1 MCRPVGIRL
10 AWVGCASGSL
20 GLRTRTPR
28 CERSSS
34 GWSVSTSG
42 WRPNASGWV
51 GRTSGC
57 GPNANGSRRSTSG
70 CAVRWRRCAGRPSA
84 RPPRSPKATPSP
96 TPSGAG
102 RKPGAAY
109 GTRAHR
115 RPPEHVD
122 QVVAVGLPGCCPG
135 CGGELVAGTGGD
147 AVSGGAAAHPAAGDL
162 LLGPGR
168 PLPVVRPQ
176 GAAPPPGADLGCAGR
191 GRHPAWSPG
200 GGVGGLAQ
208 QGLGHAGRQGRQA
221 AWPPRPSGH
230 PGRGH
235 PGHRPRRA
243 ALPADLP
250 GLGPGGAGQPGGRA

>member
-1 MCRPVGIRL
+1 VCRPVGIGL

-20 GLRTRTPR
+20 GLRTRTPH
-28 CERSSS
+28 CERSS
-34 GWSVSTSG
+34 GLSVSMSG

-70 CAVRWRRCAGRPSA
+70 CAVRWRGWAGRPSA
-84 RPPRSPKATPSP
+84 RPPVLQRRPHRQPQACRAQARRGLWHPRP
-96 TPSGAG
+96 PA
-102 RKPGAAY
+102 PA
-109 GTRAHR
+109 RAHR
-115 RPPEHVD
+115 PGRGGGAGGV
-122 QVVAVGLPGCCPG
+122 LPG
-135 CGGELVAGTGGD
+135 LRRRAGHRTGGV
-147 AVSGGAAAHPAAGDL
+147 AVSGGAGADPAAGDL
-162 LLGPGR
+162 LPGPGR

-176 GAAPPPGADLGCAGR
+176 GAGPPPGADLGCAGR

-230 PGRGH
+230 PGGISQAIA
-235 PGHRPRRA
+235 RA
-243 ALPADLP
+243 AWRC
-250 GLGPGGAGQPGGRA
+250 QPT